1 MHIRSVLAASTALAL
16 ALAAAPSSAQDK
28 TSIADKPA
36 RASAAAKA
44 TAAAAAKPTNAAGA
58 KLLVD
63 RSAPA
68 QMSTPAASRAAPLGE
83 PATKSCH
90 DKGSDA

>member
-1 MHIRSVLAASTALAL
+1 MPIRSELAACAALAL
-16 ALAAAPSSAQDK
+16 AFAAAPSLAQDK

-36 RASAAAKA
+36 KASAATKA
-44 TAAAAAKPTNAAGA
+44 VAPTKQTNAAGA

-63 RSAPA
+63 RSVPA
-68 QMSTPAASRAAPLGE
+68 QMSTPAASRVAPLGE
-83 PATKSCH
+83 PATKACH